1 MRRNLPVTQRE
12 IPMKDGARL
21 ITTTDLNGVIGH
33 CNDEF
38 EKISGFSRDELI
50 GANHNLIRHP
60 DVPPAVFGHMWETLQ
75 KGRPWMGVVK
85 NRAKNG
91 DHYWVNAY
99 VTPIYEN
106 GKKTGYESVRS
117 KPDRK
122 QVGRAEKIYGELN
135 NGRTSLVQRSA
146 LRARFL
152 AAWPFLLSLG
162 ISVPAVA
169 LGGQALAISAVVV
182 ANVLAL
188 GFVLSGFN
196 RRTRKL
202 LDLRPDAFQDP
213 LIALMYSD
221 EPGRIGQLSL
231 LLASEEARLRTALT
245 RIEDRAV
252 ELERMAVTSSQAIGE
267 GARYIERQRAETDQT
282 ASAINEMTASI
293 QEVARNVAESAKEA
307 EEANRHAA
315 EGAGLSRGALASIEQ
330 LVERVHGI
338 GNAVAELGRSTVD
351 IGDATNLI
359 TEIAEQTNLLALNA
373 AIEAARAGDQG
384 RGFAVVADE
393 VRNLARRTREST
405 GHIHEVIERFRKQV
419 DDAVGE
425 TRKGEVEAGSG
436 LDKVREAER
445 SLQQIVETIGRITD
459 QSLQVS
465 AATEEQSQVADEI
478 NRQIINIAELA
489 DQSAAQASTAD
500 ELGAE
505 FKLLAK
511 ALRGLVARFSHQA

>member
-1 MRRNLPVTQRE
+1 MRRNLPITQRE
-12 IPMKDGARL
+12 VPLQDDARL
-21 ITTTDLNGVIGH
+21 ISTTDLNGVIRH

-38 EKISGFSRDELI
+38 ERISGFSRDELI

-75 KGRPWMGVVK
+75 KGKPWMGVVK
-85 NRAKNG
+85 NRAKSG

-99 VTPIYEN
+99 VTPIYEK

-117 KPDRK
+117 KPSRQ
-122 QVGRAEKIYGELN
+122 QVARAERVYAALSRGS
-135 NGRTSLVQRSA
+135 TSLVQRSA
-146 LRARFL
+146 IKAGLL
-152 AAWPFLLSLG
+152 AVWPFLLSLG
-162 ISVPAVA
+162 ISAPAVILASPVVA
-169 LGGQALAISAVVV
+169 LGAVVL
-182 ANVLAL
+182 ANLVAL
-188 GFVLSGFN
+188 GLVLSGYN
-196 RRTRKL
+196 RRSRKL

-221 EPGRIGQLSL
+221 EPGRTGQLSL

-245 RIEDRAV
+245 RIEDRAI
-252 ELERMAVTSSQAIGE
+252 ELERMAAASSEAIGE

-293 QEVARNVAESAKEA
+293 QEVAQSVAESAREA
-307 EEANRHAA
+307 EQANRHAA
-315 EGAGLSRGALASIEQ
+315 HGAGLSRGALASIEQ

-338 GNAVAELGRSTVD
+338 GSAVAELGRSTVD

-373 AIEAARAGDQG
+373 AIEAARAGEQG

-489 DQSAAQASTAD
+489 DQSASRANTAD
-500 ELGAE
+500 ELGHE
-505 FKLLAK
+505 FKSLSEELH
-511 ALRGLVARFSHQA
+511 GLVARFSNQS